1 MIEKI
6 GKYLIREEIGR
17 GGMGIIYKAL
27 DPDINRDVA
36 IKIIRNDLISDGPS
50 KDKTLR
56 QFMVEAQAAGRLCHP
71 NIATIFEVG
80 RQDDT
85 TFIAMQFIPGRS
97 LRKRIESGKL
107 YGPEEAAALIVPLCR
122 ALDYAHRA
130 GIVHRDIKP
139 DNILLDGDGVPH
151 LVDFGIATVES
162 INITRTRSST
172 SATPAYMSPE
182 QILEGPVDFR
192 TDIFSLGI
200 ILFEIMTGKRP
211 FTGDNLPSLL
221 NRIVTEE
228 PASLATLVPD
238 APAELEA
245 IILKALAKKP
255 EDRFASAGDMA
266 AALEGA
272 LHPEARTSLLQN
284 FQRTQP
290 LTHTKT
296 RGVGRRPGAGLFR
309 GRGRAFLFP
318 ALAACA
324 LLLGFLI
331 WKQFF
336 APAPDFDAV
345 LSIRAFDVKAK
356 DVPAGLI
363 EYLLDRTLN
372 AATQVP
378 VFPPSDRAF
387 LERQA
392 DANNARAR
400 RPMMEIS
407 GSVSPTLTGFE
418 IGLSFSHKGAKKSR
432 TFACKGMLDLISSK
446 INDILAFL
454 AAQSAGDIGRIEGG
468 RTFAQI
474 ATGNWDALSHFLKGQ
489 DEWTKL
495 ASEAAYREFRTALE
509 NDPGFG
515 LAHLRQAEVQ
525 LFRGDR
531 ADARA
536 ECDAALADKARLIGY
551 DELRRQALLARL
563 EDRPGDER
571 TFLMQ
576 LIEAFPLKKDYL
588 YDFAESYFHSGDGEA
603 AIPYYLRALNLD
615 PSYALAHNHIAFCY
629 AWTGDHAK
637 AEEHFLKYAGLDNTA
652 NSFDSLATGYMFS
665 GRYDKAFEALDKAR
679 ALDPKLDYLYGNLA
693 TNLWLTGGLAKA
705 EEALDKELGV
715 ATRDTT
721 RIGVQVNRALIAWL
735 RGDAAKAEA
744 ALAPARDYYGT
755 PAFAARLDEG
765 PILPFWL
772 TGVLAAEGKDP
783 ARLKAMIAL
792 LEKRVADHGVN
803 ATNYFPVL
811 KFLIHLKVLEGRLRN
826 DPARVM
832 EAVQDGERI
841 RAKMGYWSSP
851 FNLAFFLD
859 QYAGAV
865 RDTDKA
871 SNKPRELLLQVVAYN
886 PAYAPA
892 RVKMAG
898 ILLAENKRE
907 EAAAEAAK
915 ARELLARADKDL
927 VLARELSRVEG
938 RLGGK

>member
-6 GKYLIREEIGR
+6 GKYVIREEIGR

-36 IKIIRNDLISDGPS
+36 IKIIRNDLISDGPG

-71 NIATIFEVG
+71 NIATIYEVG

-85 TFIAMQFIPGRS
+85 TYIAMQFIPGRS

-107 YGPEEAAALIVPLCR
+107 YSAEEAADLLLPLCL

-139 DNILLDGDGVPH
+139 DNILLDKDGGPH

-162 INITRTRSST
+162 INITRTRSNT

-182 QILEGPVDFR
+182 QILEAPVDFR

-211 FTGDNLPSLL
+211 FTGENLPSLL
-221 NRIVTEE
+221 NKIVTEE
-228 PASLATLVPD
+228 PTALSTLVPD
-238 APAELEA
+238 APDALEA
-245 IILKALAKKP
+245 VIHKALAKKP
-255 EDRFASAGDMA
+255 EDRFATAGNMA
-266 AALEGA
+266 AALEA
-272 LHPEARTSLLQN
+272 AVRPETRTSLLKDLQK
-284 FQRTQP
+284 TQT
-290 LTHTKT
+290 LTHSKT
-296 RGVGRRPGAGLFR
+296 GPIRRMPWAGFLRNRSRAALFT
-309 GRGRAFLFP
+309 AVAAS
-318 ALAACA
+318 ALI
-324 LLLGFLI
+324 LGFLI
-331 WKQFF
+331 WRQFL
-336 APAPDFDAV
+336 APAPDYEAL
-345 LSIRAFDVKAK
+345 LSIGTFDVKAK

-378 VFPPSDRAF
+378 VFPPADRAF
-387 LERQA
+387 LERQT
-392 DANNARAR
+392 DAKNARSR

-407 GSVSPTLTGFE
+407 GAVTPTLTGFE
-418 IGLSFSHKGAKKSR
+418 IGLSFVHKGAKKSR
-432 TFACKGMLDLISSK
+432 TFACKGTLDLITTK

-454 AAQSAGDIGRIEGG
+454 AAQSGGDIGPIEGG

-474 ATGNWDALSHFLKGQ
+474 ATGNWDALSHFFKGQ
-489 DEWTKL
+489 DEWSKL
-495 ASEAAYREFRTALE
+495 NSEAAYREFRTALE
-509 NDPGFG
+509 NDPDFG
-515 LAHLRQAEVQ
+515 LAHLKQAEVQ

-531 ADARA
+531 AEARA
-536 ECDAALADKARLIGY
+536 ECDAALADKGRLIGY

-571 TFLMQ
+571 SFLMQ

-588 YDFAESYFHSGDGEA
+588 YEFAESYFHSGDGEA
-603 AIPYYLRALNLD
+603 AIPYYLRALDLD

-629 AWTGDHAK
+629 AWTGNHAK

-652 NSFDSLATGYMFS
+652 NSFDSLATGYMFA
-665 GRYDKAFEALDKAR
+665 GRYDKALEALDKGR
-679 ALDPKLDYLYGNLA
+679 ALDPKLDYIYGNLA
-693 TNLWLTGGLAKA
+693 TNLWLTGALAKA
-705 EEALDKELGV
+705 EDALDRELGA

-735 RGDAAKAEA
+735 RGDTAKAET
-744 ALAPARDYYGT
+744 ALAPARDYYAA
-755 PAFAARLDEG
+755 PAFAARLDES
-765 PILPFWL
+765 PVLPFWL
-772 TGVLAAEGKDP
+772 TGVLAAERKDS
-783 ARLKAMIAL
+783 ARLRAMIIL
-792 LEKRVADHGVN
+792 LEKRVAASGVN
-803 ATNYFPVL
+803 ATNYFPIL
-811 KFLIHLKVLEGRLRN
+811 KFLIHLRVIEGRLKN

-841 RAKMGYWSSP
+841 RAKMGYWGSP

-871 SNKPRELLLQVVAYN
+871 SNKPRELLLQVLAYN

-892 RVKMAG
+892 RVKLAE

-907 EAAAEAAK
+907 EAAAEARK
-915 ARELLARADKDL
+915 ARELLAGADRDF

>member
-50 KDKTLR
+50 QDKTLR

-71 NIATIFEVG
+71 NIATIYEVG

-85 TFIAMQFIPGRS
+85 TFIAMQFVPGRS
-97 LRKRIESGKL
+97 LRKRIESGEL
-107 YGPEEAAALIVPLCR
+107 YDAEEAAGLIIPLCQ

-162 INITRTRSST
+162 IHITRTRSST

-211 FTGDNLPSLL
+211 FSGDNLPSLL

-228 PASLATLVPD
+228 PVPLSTLVPK
-238 APAELEA
+238 APADLEA
-245 IILKALAKKP
+245 VIRKSLAKKP
-255 EDRFASAGDMA
+255 QDRFATAGDMA
-266 AALEGA
+266 AALESV
-272 LHPEARTSLLQN
+272 LHPETRTSVLRDFSKTQN
-284 FQRTQP
+284 LARS
-290 LTHTKT
+290 KT
-296 RGVGRRPGAGLFR
+296 RHIRRMPGAGFLR
-309 GRGRAFLFP
+309 TRGRAIVFTAIAAS
-318 ALAACA
+318 ALV
-324 LLLGFLI
+324 LGFLI

-336 APAPDFDAV
+336 APAPDFEAV
-345 LSIRAFDVKAK
+345 LAIGTFDVKAK

-378 VFPPSDRAF
+378 VFPPADRAF
-387 LERQA
+387 LERQT
-392 DANNARAR
+392 DAKNARTR

-418 IGLSFSHKGAKKSR
+418 IGLSFVHKGAKKSR
-432 TFACKGMLDLISSK
+432 TFACKGTLDLISSK

-454 AAQSAGDIGRIEGG
+454 AAQSGGDIGRIEGG

-489 DEWTKL
+489 EEWAKL

-515 LAHLRQAEVQ
+515 LAHLKQAEVQ

-531 ADARA
+531 TDARA

-615 PSYALAHNHIAFCY
+615 PSYTLALNHIAFCY
-629 AWTGDHAK
+629 AWTGEHAK

-652 NSFDSLATGYMFS
+652 NSFDSLATGYMFA

-679 ALDPKLDYLYGNLA
+679 GLDPKLDYVYGNLA
-693 TNLWLTGGLAKA
+693 TNLLQTGALAKA
-705 EEALDKELGV
+705 EEALATELE
-715 ATRDTT
+715 ATTRDTT
-721 RIGVQVNRALIAWL
+721 RISVQFNRAFISWL
-735 RGDAAKAEA
+735 RGDPAGAEA
-744 ALAPARDYYGT
+744 ALAPARDYYSA
-755 PAFAARLDEG
+755 PAFAARLDES
-765 PILPFWL
+765 PVLPFWL
-772 TGVLAAEGKDP
+772 TGVLAAERKDA
-783 ARLKAMIAL
+783 ARLRATISL
-792 LEKRVADHGVN
+792 FEKRAAAHGVN
-803 ATNYFPVL
+803 ATNYFPIL
-811 KFLIHLKVLEGRLRN
+811 KFLIHLKVLEGRLAN
-826 DPARVM
+826 DPGRVM
-832 EAVQDGERI
+832 AAVQDGERI

-851 FNLAFFLD
+851 FNIAFFLD

-892 RVKMAG
+892 RVKLAE

-907 EAAAEAAK
+907 EAGAEAGK
-915 ARELLARADKDL
+915 ARALLAGADKDF